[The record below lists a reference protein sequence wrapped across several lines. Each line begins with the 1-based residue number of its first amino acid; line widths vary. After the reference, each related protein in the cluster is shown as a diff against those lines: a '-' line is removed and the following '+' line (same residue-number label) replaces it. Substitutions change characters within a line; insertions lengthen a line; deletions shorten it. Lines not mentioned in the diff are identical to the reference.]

1 MSTASG
7 IIAAHASP
15 TGAPRT
21 AQTQSKPKAP
31 IPPSFAELPAL
42 FQIRIRNLAKYDAEY
57 EGPGVTEEDRT
68 DFYKW
73 IFAKEGDLVRKLSS
87 AESRLLMA

>member
-1 MSTASG
+1 
-7 IIAAHASP
+7 
-15 TGAPRT
+15 
-21 AQTQSKPKAP
+21 
-31 IPPSFAELPAL
+31 L